1 MKYTMTLAALSGLFL
16 AAPARSDDGHV
27 SAATL
32 GSLGLG
38 EMHGLSDA
46 EGLAIRG
53 MGGGGYA
60 SAWGSSIVSAVLID
74 PATKS
79 FVAGAD
85 TNGSKSYSTGSYK
98 KGPFVSQKNFSS
110 VNFKLDVE
118 TDASTFNGLL
128 FGGAGGKS
136 SAFGN

>member
-1 MKYTMTLAALSGLFL
+1 MKYTMTLAALGGLLL
-16 AAPARSDDGHV
+16 AAPARSEDGHV

-38 EMHGLSDA
+38 QMHGLTDA
-46 EGLAIRG
+46 EGMTVRG
-53 MGGGGYA
+53 MSGGFA

-85 TNGSKSYSTGSYK
+85 SNGSKSISTGSHK
-98 KGPFVSQKNFSS
+98 KGPFAFQKNFSS
-110 VNFKLDVE
+110 VEFELAIE
-118 TDASTFNGLL
+118 TDTSKFNGFLL
-128 FGGAGGKS
+128 GAAGGRS